1 MYNSHSLL
9 NKRKKEINK
18 SFDNMI
24 SQIEE
29 NSKSFGINVEIR
41 PLQMRP
47 NLSQR
52 IDRTFGEMR
61 RNLEDDRQ
69 RTLRQLE
76 EIRPLQTRFF
86 SSRNRTDEEIEQ
98 MRLSETRFFSS
109 RNRTDEE
116 IEQMRLSASEYL
128 IRRQRMYEWQSAIK
142 QNERRRLVHMRMN
155 EAQNL
160 LNQMY

>member
-1 MYNSHSLL
+1 
-9 NKRKKEINK
+9 
-18 SFDNMI
+18 MI

-98 MRLSETRFFSS
+98 MRLS
-109 RNRTDEE
+109 
-116 IEQMRLSASEYL
+116 ASEYL